1 MSKPNFR
8 RRLASLTLLVGIGV
22 LATTASAKECLLES
36 DRDAIRGVHEAYRI
50 AWLAND
56 GEAVRLNFTEDAV
69 LLPHHGLAP
78 VEGMAAIK
86 QFWWRAD
93 AKLPTITRFE
103 ASYDE
108 IGGCGTIGFV
118 RGRSHVEWSVVEN
131 GKLEK
136 FSNSGTFLT
145 LMRKLPNGAWKIT
158 HQMWDDPPN
167 LKQ

>member
-1 MSKPNFR
+1 MPNFR
-8 RRLASLTLLVGIGV
+8 CRLASLTLLVGV
-22 LATTASAKECLLES
+22 LVTTASAKECLLET
-36 DRDAIRGVHEAYRI
+36 DRDAIRDVHEAYRT

-56 GEAVRLNFTEDAV
+56 GEAVRRNFTEDAV

-78 VEGMAAIK
+78 VEGMAAIR
-86 QFWWRAD
+86 QFWWPAD
-93 AKLPTITRFE
+93 AKLTTIIRFE

-118 RGRSHVEWSVVEN
+118 RGHSDVEWTVTEN
-131 GKLEK
+131 GKREK

>member
-8 RRLASLTLLVGIGV
+8 LRMASLSLLVAV
-22 LATTASAKECLLES
+22 LVTTASAQECLPAA
-36 DRDAIRGVHEAYRI
+36 DREAVRGVHEAYRR

-56 GEAVRLNFTEDAV
+56 GEAVRVNFAGDAV

-86 QFWWRAD
+86 QFWWPAD
-93 AKLPTITRFE
+93 AKLTTVTRFE

-108 IGGCGTIGFV
+108 IGGCGSIGFV
-118 RGRSHVEWSVVEN
+118 RGRSHVEWTVMEN
-131 GKLEK
+131 GQLEK

>member
-1 MSKPNFR
+1 MSKSNFR
-8 RRLASLTLLVGIGV
+8 RRLASLTLLVGS
-22 LATTASAKECLLES
+22 LAATASATECLSET

-86 QFWWRAD
+86 QFWWPAD
-93 AKLPTITRFE
+93 SKLTRITRFE

-108 IGGCGTIGFV
+108 IGGCGTIAFV
-118 RGRSHVEWSVVEN
+118 RGRSHVEWTVVEN
-131 GKLEK
+131 AKLEK

-145 LMRKLPNGAWKIT
+145 LMRKLPNGIWKMT

>member
-1 MSKPNFR
+1 MPNSR
-8 RRLASLTLLVGIGV
+8 RNLALLTLLVGV
-22 LATTASAKECLLES
+22 LVTTASAKECLLET

-56 GEAVRLNFTEDAV
+56 SEAVRLNFTEDAV

-86 QFWWRAD
+86 QFWWPAD
-93 AKLPTITRFE
+93 AKPTTVTRFE

-108 IGGCGTIGFV
+108 IGGCGSIAFV
-118 RGRSHVEWSVVEN
+118 LGRSHVEWTVTEN
-131 GKLEK
+131 GQAEK

-145 LMRKLPNGAWKIT
+145 LMRKLPNGTWKMT

>member
-8 RRLASLTLLVGIGV
+8 LYMASLPLLVAA
-22 LATTASAKECLLES
+22 LAITASAKECLLET
-36 DRDAIRGVHEAYRI
+36 DREAVRGVHEAYRK

-78 VEGMAAIK
+78 VEGMAAI
-86 QFWWRAD
+86 QRFWWPAD
-93 AKLPTITRFE
+93 AKLTTITRFE

-108 IGGCGTIGFV
+108 IGGCDTIGFV
-118 RGRSHVEWSVVEN
+118 RGRSHVEWTVMEN

-136 FSNSGTFLT
+136 FSNSGKFLT
-145 LMRKLPNGAWKIT
+145 LMRKLPDGAWKIT